1 MAEQNQTANQTTNPP
16 QATPQAPDVPS
27 DNAGAADP
35 PVSTYPGR
43 RSYKGWIVLAA
54 LVVLAVAGAFLW
66 HYLSGFES
74 TDDAQVDVHLYPVS
88 ARISGYTQKVNVE
101 DNQWVEA
108 GSTLVEID
116 PSDYE
121 VALARAQ
128 ATLDTAEASAKSS
141 NIDVPISSVDTTSQ
155 LKFTSSD
162 IKDAEAAI
170 RAAEKQVAAAHAR
183 VVEAQAERVKS
194 QDDVTRYRLLL
205 TKEEVPKQV
214 YDHAYAA
221 AASDVAAVD
230 AAAADEAA
238 AQQAVLEARS
248 RLTEAEAHDE
258 DAQAGPQRVASTRAK
273 ALSAIADAHQKQ
285 AAVDQ
290 AQLNLGY
297 TRIFAPVAGEVTKKV
312 VVGLNVEPGE
322 QMLTVVPL
330 DQVWITANFK
340 ETQLKHMRVGQRAK
354 IDLDS
359 NGRTYYG
366 HVDSIAGATGPT
378 FSLLPPE
385 NATGNYVKIVQRV
398 PVKIVL
404 EPGENQDRQL
414 RPGMNVEAKV
424 YLR

>member
-1 MAEQNQTANQTTNPP
+1 MSMAEQDPAIDPP
-16 QATPQAPDVPS
+16 QAIPPERNAPA
-27 DNAGAADP
+27 DNASVVDP
-35 PVSTYPGR
+35 TISAYPTR
-43 RSYKGWIVLAA
+43 RSNKRWIFLAA
-54 LVVLAVAGAFLW
+54 FVVLAVAGAFLW

-88 ARISGYTQKVNVE
+88 ARISGYIQKVNVE

-108 GSTLVEID
+108 GYTLVEID
-116 PSDYE
+116 PRDYE

-128 ATLDTAEASAKSS
+128 ATLDTSEATAKGS
-141 NIDVPISSVDTTSQ
+141 NIDVPVSSVSTSSQ

-162 IKDAEAAI
+162 IKNAEAAI
-170 RAAEKQVAAAHAR
+170 QAAEKQVAAAHAR
-183 VVEAQAERVKS
+183 VLEAQAENVKT
-194 QDDVTRYRLLL
+194 QDDVIRYRSLLA
-205 TKEEVPKQV
+205 KEEVAKQV

-221 AASDVAAVD
+221 AATD
-230 AAAADEAA
+230 AAAVAAAEADEAA
-238 AQQAVLEARS
+238 AQQAVVEAHS
-248 RLTEAEAHDE
+248 RLTEAEAHYE

-273 ALSAIADAHQKQ
+273 ALSAMADANQKR
-285 AAVDQ
+285 AVLEQ

-297 TRIFAPVAGEVTKKV
+297 TKIFAPVTGEVTKKV
-312 VVGLNVEPGE
+312 VVGLNVDPGE
-322 QMLTVVPL
+322 QLLTVVPL

-354 IDLDS
+354 IELYS
-359 NGRTYYG
+359 NGRTYQA
-366 HVDSIAGATGPT
+366 HVDSIAGATGPI

-404 EPGENQDRQL
+404 ESGENQDHQL